1 MLKYTIKRIV
11 SMIPVILIISMI
23 LFGITKLMP
32 GDPAKM
38 MVQGGRPETY
48 EQRLQAAREN
58 LGLDQSIPVQYVKWM
73 TNIAKGDL
81 GYSSNYKTEVVN
93 VVAEPLKNTIALN
106 FFVMV
111 FSLGIS
117 IWVGIVSAVKKG
129 SFFDQFWQV
138 FSLVGM
144 SVPTFFIGL
153 CLIFVFAFT
162 LGWFPSFGMP
172 EAGLPTGEYILQWF
186 RHLVLP
192 VTTLTI
198 VQLAGTLRYV
208 RNAMLDVLSQDFIR
222 TARSKGLSSK
232 VVIYSH
238 AFRNELIPV
247 VTIVIN
253 QISALFSGSMISESV
268 FQWNGLG
275 YILLNALKQRDF
287 WMIVSM
293 NLFYI
298 VIYLISN
305 LIADLCYALVDPRV
319 KLD

>member
-11 SMIPVILIISMI
+11 SMNPDIIIISII

-48 EQRLQAAREN
+48 EARLQAAREN
-58 LGLDQSIPVQYVKWM
+58 LGLDESIPVQYVKWM

-172 EAGLPTGEYILQWF
+172 ESGLPTGEYIIQWL

-238 AFRNELIPV
+238 AFRNALIPV

>member
-1 MLKYTIKRIV
+1 
-11 SMIPVILIISMI
+11 
-23 LFGITKLMP
+23 
-32 GDPAKM
+32 
-38 MVQGGRPETY
+38 
-48 EQRLQAAREN
+48 
-58 LGLDQSIPVQYVKWM
+58 
-73 TNIAKGDL
+73 
-81 GYSSNYKTEVVN
+81 
-93 VVAEPLKNTIALN
+93 
-106 FFVMV
+106 
-111 FSLGIS
+111 
-117 IWVGIVSAVKKG
+117 
-129 SFFDQFWQV
+129 
-138 FSLVGM
+138 
-144 SVPTFFIGL
+144 
-153 CLIFVFAFT
+153 
-162 LGWFPSFGMP
+162 MP

-238 AFRNELIPV
+238 AFRNALIPV

-287 WMIVSM
+287 WMIVPM